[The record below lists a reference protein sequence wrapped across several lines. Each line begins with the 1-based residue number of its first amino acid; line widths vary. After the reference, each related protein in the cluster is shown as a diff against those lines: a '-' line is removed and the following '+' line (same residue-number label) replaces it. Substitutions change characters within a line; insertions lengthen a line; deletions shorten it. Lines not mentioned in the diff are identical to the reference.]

1 MNAHLWALLGGAAS
15 GKESVIRALT
25 GIESEGYF
33 DLMLANGQLV
43 RMWTQTAA
51 ANEGAN
57 ASNASA
63 WVKWWID
70 YSLEHGPHFRYNGLS
85 GFELSEQSKQGYAAR
100 GYLESFAAAGGVIES
115 IVTLGAATPE
125 WVRDLGMPCAAIATA
140 GVPANAVAGTIR
152 SMWGWR

>member
-25 GIESEGYF
+25 GMEGEGYF
-33 DLMLANGQLV
+33 DLMLTNGQVL

-51 ANEGAN
+51 INEGAD
-57 ASNASA
+57 ASTAGEWA
-63 WVKWWID
+63 KWWVD
-70 YSLEHGPHFRYNGLS
+70 YSLEHGPHLRYNGLA
-85 GFELSEQSKQGYAAR
+85 GFDLSEQSKQGYAAR
-100 GYLESFAAAGGVIES
+100 AHLESFASAGGVIES

-125 WVRDLGMPCAAIATA
+125 WARDLGAPCAAISA
-140 GVPANAVAGTIR
+140 GVPANAIAGTIR